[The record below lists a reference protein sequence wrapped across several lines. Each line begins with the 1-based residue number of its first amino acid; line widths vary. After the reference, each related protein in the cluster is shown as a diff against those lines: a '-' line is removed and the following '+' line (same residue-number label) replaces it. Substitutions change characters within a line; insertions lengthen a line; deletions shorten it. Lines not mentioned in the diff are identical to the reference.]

1 MRCGGDRRCVAGGVR
16 QGEGMAQNPS
26 TVHPDVARRRRRS
39 SRYEDCSETRRYTR
53 HSMPSNNIDGFIRNP
68 GIGIADVPSTGERS
82 RRLSCAADLQ
92 FSLPGVTGGLMAA
105 EPSAPVGDED
115 GPEYLFPWWWFVL
128 LTLPGF
134 LHSLVA
140 NALWGII
147 WPNLL
152 SQMSGDKYKF
162 IALAAG
168 SQICT
173 VVGYAHPIIGS
184 MSDRL
189 PDKYAKYV
197 GRRRP
202 FIIIG
207 SFVMSLGVWMTYDAL
222 YRIVDRPAHC
232 VGHDGA
238 WERLHT
244 YGLCKAAGGSWQSFP
259 ISHSHLIWAYI
270 ELAASLVVGNAGG
283 AIFSPPFTAIVADT
297 VPLSQRGLCVM
308 IQSWT
313 STVTGIGSGFI
324 AYMVSEQMACDLSL
338 PPPDFPVESEQWDGA
353 CFSAKTI
360 WWCDI
365 WILIL
370 QMPFYCICC
379 NGQAIDGC
387 SWSGIWKPEK
397 FIKREHEEVARTA
410 NDDGSALSRCQRWK
424 EEFLVF
430 TAAFR
435 DPCYKWL
442 WIQGFIG
449 QFGGMI
455 GGQFS
460 LYWYQDCFNQCT
472 GCQGMPPNELVL
484 QGNCVIVKDVTEC
497 NPHFFF
503 FGWEVASTGAGAA
516 AINTFVSQIM
526 HIVMMPFIRP
536 DYWRDRFGG
545 RPLLIWTGFLGLG
558 LIQPFVYAW
567 LTGTQHLY
575 TLIQLWSVWG
585 CFLGCIGT
593 SAGGALMMDC
603 LPADAAG
610 KPLSASRDL
619 ALHEWAGR
627 IPETGFPLLLG
638 GSFLWFS
645 SHTVAF
651 RTFFC
656 ISGSIGFV
664 TTAIF
669 IFLVHPR
676 DEVGAFKQSQ
686 STTELNSFLRYFEE
700 TATGLSTRA

>member
-1 MRCGGDRRCVAGGVR
+1 
-16 QGEGMAQNPS
+16 
-26 TVHPDVARRRRRS
+26 
-39 SRYEDCSETRRYTR
+39 
-53 HSMPSNNIDGFIRNP
+53 MPVNNLDGFIRNP
-68 GIGIADVPSTGERS
+68 SIGIADVPTTGERS
-82 RRLSCAADLQ
+82 RRLSCAADLS
-92 FSLPGVTGGLMAA
+92 FSLPGVTGSLMAA
-105 EPSAPVGDED
+105 DPSASAGGDGAAGEKPEANED
-115 GPEYLFPWWWFVL
+115 GPEYQFPWWWFVI

-134 LHSLVA
+134 LHSLVS

-152 SQMSGDKYKF
+152 SQMSGDRYKF
-162 IALAAG
+162 LALAAG

-173 VVGYAHPIIGS
+173 VVGYAHPFIGS

-189 PDKYAKYV
+189 PDKYAKYI

-207 SFVMSLGVWMTYDAL
+207 SFIMSFGVWMTYDAL

-232 VGHDGA
+232 TGHDPA
-238 WERLHT
+238 WEQLHT
-244 YGLCKAAGGSWQSFP
+244 YGRCKAAGGSWQAYP
-259 ISHSHLIWAYI
+259 VSHSHLVWAYI
-270 ELAASLVVGNAGG
+270 ELAASLVVGNAGS
-283 AIFSPPFTAIVADT
+283 AVFSPPFTAIVADT
-297 VPLSQRGLCVM
+297 IPLSQRGLCVV

-313 STVTGIGSGFI
+313 NTVTGLGSGAI
-324 AYMVSEQMACDLSL
+324 AYMTSEQLACDLGA
-338 PPPDFPVESEQWDGA
+338 PPQDFPIESEQWDGA

-370 QMPFYCICC
+370 QMPLYCICC

-397 FIKREHEEVARTA
+397 SIKRPVETLPSA
-410 NDDGSALSRCQRWK
+410 NVDGSSLTRCQRWK
-424 EEFLVF
+424 HDFWAF

-449 QFGGMI
+449 QIGSMI
-455 GGQFS
+455 GGQFN

-472 GCQGMPPNELVL
+472 GCKGMAPDELVL
-484 QGNCVIVKDVTEC
+484 QVSCTVVKDVTEC

-503 FGWEVASTGAGAA
+503 FGWEVASTGAGAV
-516 AINTFVSQIM
+516 AINTLVSQVL
-526 HIVMMPFIRP
+526 HIVIMPFIRP

-545 RPLLIWTGFLGLG
+545 RPLLIWTGFWGLG
-558 LIQPFVYAW
+558 LTQPFAYAW

-575 TLIQLWSVWG
+575 TIIQLWTVWG
-585 CFLGCIGT
+585 CFLSCIGT
-593 SAGGALMMDC
+593 AAAGALMMDC

-619 ALHEWAGR
+619 ALHEWANR

-645 SHTVAF
+645 SHQEAF

-656 ISGSIGFV
+656 ISGAIGFV
-664 TTAIF
+664 TNAIF

-676 DEVGAFKQSQ
+676 DEVGARQTQSQ
-686 STTELNSFLRYFEE
+686 ISSP
-700 TATGLSTRA
+700 